1 MTARNPERIK
11 REDEQIKESNTT
23 VRYNKD
29 GNVKLKGKLIL
40 KAGMK
45 MEAKG
50 ISEGLSLEAKLKP
63 YTKELKD
70 SVVKT
75 GMLTGKLTADVNVD
89 ISPEL
94 DLSDAFI
101 TGKVEIPKDS
111 SAQIKRQE
119 VITGEDGKPKL
130 VEVLTSSK
138 GAQRKE
144 KTLTEAEAKE
154 IAELKSEELKDESRE
169 DQGKLLNDIL
179 AEIGNIFGTDKPLM
193 QKLAAVLTLVLDKL
207 SGINRTNE
215 SSANTSDSTLESEI
229 ENPESENETV
239 KEARKAVRSTFDLEK
254 HQKLGVFDLRL
265 NPFSKDK
272 TDNMSDYLT
281 YQAEKEKVKRL
292 IVLPEKSTTKTP
304 AGFETQKLDS
314 FQESLEKANKDSFR
328 KTLKTPMAIESE
340 LQNPGFV
347 EMIDLMQ
354 THINTP
360 TTNTTKRKSISD
372 NIERQFIT
380 ESNPNSAIASRYLEL
395 FNTSG

>member
-1 MTARNPERIK
+1 MAARNPETIK
-11 REDEQIKESNTT
+11 RDDEQIKESNTT
-23 VRYNKD
+23 VRYNRD
-29 GNVKLKGKLIL
+29 GNVKLKGKLTL
-40 KAGMK
+40 KAGMTL
-45 MEAKG
+45 EAKG
-50 ISEGLSLEAKLKP
+50 FSEGISLQNKLKP
-63 YTKELKD
+63 YTEALKAK
-70 SVVKT
+70 VAKT
-75 GMLTGKLTADVNVD
+75 SMLTGKLNEDVTVD

-101 TGKVEIPKDS
+101 TGSVEIPKDS

-119 VITGEDGKPKL
+119 VVTGQDGKPKL
-130 VEVLTSSK
+130 VEVVTSSK

-144 KTLTEAEAKE
+144 KTLTESEAKE
-154 IAELKSEELKDESRE
+154 IADLKSEELKEESRE

-207 SGINRTNE
+207 SGLNRTNE
-215 SSANTSDSTLESEI
+215 SSANAPSSSLESEI

-239 KEARKAVRSTFDLEK
+239 KEARKAVRSNFDLEK
-254 HQKLGVFDLRL
+254 HQILGVFDLRL

-292 IVLPEKSTTKTP
+292 IILPEKSTTKIP

-314 FQESLEKANKDSFR
+314 FQQSLEQANEDSFR
-328 KTLKTPMAIESE
+328 KTLNTPMAIESK
-340 LQNPGFV
+340 LDNPGFV
-347 EMIDLMQ
+347 EMIDLMK

-360 TTNTTKRKSISD
+360 NTNISKRKSLSD
-372 NIERQFIT
+372 NIERQFKS
-380 ESNPNSAIASRYLEL
+380 ESNPNSAIASRYLDL